1 MLIDLYT
8 LKRIY
13 AFQRI
18 ILFINF
24 NVCIFSVLYDHTKTY
39 ILEETLLSFTQLQ
52 HFISPDLT
60 CDEPLL
66 NGTNPVPDSYFT
78 ALSEKQPAIQP
89 TWLVWMDVAATGLP
103 RTLKKIPFH
112 QHFTCRWVAYVRHFF
127 LFHTVQNFTSA
138 YNIYCAII
146 STRRNLRTFV
156 LKINHRQ
163 TGTYDVSIAS
173 YGELTS
179 EIVHISNIMWLCR
192 SVMDSLIFS
201 LILK

>member
-1 MLIDLYT
+1 LVTLVLRGTGIYTAPFNFKVNLSIKIVDMLIDLYT

-78 ALSEKQPAIQP
+78 ALSEKQPAI
-89 TWLVWMDVAATGLP
+89 
-103 RTLKKIPFH
+103 
-112 QHFTCRWVAYVRHFF
+112 
-127 LFHTVQNFTSA
+127 
-138 YNIYCAII
+138 
-146 STRRNLRTFV
+146 
-156 LKINHRQ
+156 
-163 TGTYDVSIAS
+163 
-173 YGELTS
+173 
-179 EIVHISNIMWLCR
+179 
-192 SVMDSLIFS
+192 
-201 LILK
+201 